1 MRLKI
6 FLISDKKI
14 ELPTGFSKYIQ
25 AIVYNFLDR
34 VSAEWLHEKGFQ
46 FEKRSFKLFTFSSI
60 HEKPK
65 FIRDK
70 KLFIFPNEI
79 SFTISSP
86 VSWVLKQIAQN
97 IVISERVKIGD
108 NITTVSTIV
117 TIEDTD
123 ITQNKIR
130 IKTINPIEV
139 HSTLLK
145 ADGTKKTYYYSP
157 AENEFNELINKNMK
171 KKWTALYKEACPYDL
186 KISPVSLN
194 LCRENIRVFKGII
207 IKGWTG
213 HFWIEGEPKFLEF
226 GLMSGLGSRNSQGFG
241 MVEVMA

>member
-1 MRLKI
+1 MILKI
-6 FLISDKKI
+6 FLISDKTI
-14 ELPTGFSKYIQ
+14 ELPTGFSRYIQ

-34 VSAEWLHEKGFQ
+34 VSAEWLHTKGFQ

-70 KLFIFPNEI
+70 KLFIFPKEI

-86 VSWVLKQIAQN
+86 VNWLMKQVAQN
-97 IVISERVKIGD
+97 IVISEKVKIGD
-108 NITTVSTIV
+108 NITTVSSIV
-117 TIEDTD
+117 TIEDTK
-123 ITQNKIR
+123 ITQKKIR

-157 AENEFNELINKNMK
+157 AENEFNDLINKNMK
-171 KKWTALYKEACPYDL
+171 KKWTALYQEDCPYNL
-186 KISPVSLN
+186 RISPVRLN
-194 LCRENIRVFKGII
+194 LCKELIRTFKGII

-213 HFWIEGEPKFLEF
+213 HFWIEGESAFLEF
-226 GLMSGLGSRNSQGFG
+226 GLMTGLGSRNSQGFG
-241 MVEVMA
+241 MVEMMK

>member
-1 MRLKI
+1 MILKI
-6 FLISDKKI
+6 SLISDKII
-14 ELPTGFSKYIQ
+14 ELPTGFSRYIQ

-34 VSAEWLHEKGFQ
+34 ISAEWLHTKGFQ

-70 KLFIFPNEI
+70 KLFIFPKEI

-86 VSWVLKQIAQN
+86 VNWLMKQVAQN
-97 IVISERVKIGD
+97 IVISEKVKIGD
-108 NITTVSTIV
+108 NITTVSSIV
-117 TIEDTD
+117 TIEDTK
-123 ITQNKIR
+123 ITQKKIR

-157 AENEFNELINKNMK
+157 AENEFNDLINKNMK
-171 KKWTALYKEACPYDL
+171 KKWTALYQEDCPYNL
-186 KISPVSLN
+186 RISPVRLN
-194 LCRENIRVFKGII
+194 LCKENIRTFKGII

-213 HFWIEGEPKFLEF
+213 HFWIEGESEFLEF
-226 GLMSGLGSRNSQGFG
+226 GLMTGLGSRNSQGFG
-241 MVEVMA
+241 MVEMMK

>member
-1 MRLKI
+1 MVLKI
-6 FLISDKKI
+6 FLISDKII
-14 ELPTGFSKYIQ
+14 ELPTGFSRYIQ

-34 VSAEWLHEKGFQ
+34 ISAEWLHKKGFQ

-86 VSWVLKQIAQN
+86 VNWLIKQVAQN
-97 IVISERVKIGD
+97 IVISEKVKIGD
-108 NITTVSTIV
+108 NITTVSSIATID
-117 TIEDTD
+117 DTK

-130 IKTINPIEV
+130 IKTVNPIEV

-157 AENEFNELINKNMK
+157 AENEFNDLINKNMK
-171 KKWTALYKEACPYDL
+171 KKWTALYQKDCPYNL
-186 KISPVSLN
+186 KISPVRLN
-194 LCRENIRVFKGII
+194 LCRENIRTFKGII

-213 HFWIEGEPKFLEF
+213 HFWIEGEPEFLGF
-226 GLMSGLGSRNSQGFG
+226 GLMTGLGSRNSQGFG
-241 MVEVMA
+241 MVEVMT